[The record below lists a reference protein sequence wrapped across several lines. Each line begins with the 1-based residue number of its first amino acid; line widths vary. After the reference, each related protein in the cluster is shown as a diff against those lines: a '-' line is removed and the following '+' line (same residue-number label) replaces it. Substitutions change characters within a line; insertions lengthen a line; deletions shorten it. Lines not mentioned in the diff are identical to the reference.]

1 MKLTLKAL
9 RVNAGLNQ
17 AEAAQQLGIYIAT
30 LRNYEGGKTS
40 PGALMVEK
48 FCKVYNYSFDD
59 INFLPR
65 S

>member
-40 PGALMVEK
+40 PGHRWLTNSARYIIAVLTT
-48 FCKVYNYSFDD
+48 
-59 INFLPR
+59 
-65 S
+65 